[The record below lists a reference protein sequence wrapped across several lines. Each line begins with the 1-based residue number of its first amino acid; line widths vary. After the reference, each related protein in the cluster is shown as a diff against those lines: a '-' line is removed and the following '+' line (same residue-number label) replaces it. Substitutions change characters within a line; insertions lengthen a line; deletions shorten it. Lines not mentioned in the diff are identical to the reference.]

1 MKMFIENNRE
11 KSRSTVT
18 LMHSTNNIFRRG
30 IGGEIAPTFWIL
42 FADIRA
48 MVTEIILFF
57 QLNTRW
63 DIDYIWGINVGYFE
77 KGGQAFWGLNL

>member
-1 MKMFIENNRE
+1 
-11 KSRSTVT
+11 
-18 LMHSTNNIFRRG
+18 
-30 IGGEIAPTFWIL
+30 
-42 FADIRA
+42 